1 MTSAEGRPTTGSGR
15 PTSRD
20 VARLAGVSHTAV
32 SFVFNGRAQ
41 GNLSPATQERIRQA
55 AAQLGY
61 RPDPVARG
69 LRRRRTAVIGLVTDE
84 IASSPFAGRLLRGA
98 METAWSSEHLVLT
111 IDSGGDPAKEDAA
124 VAELLDRRVDGIIY
138 AAMSLRRVRVPEGLH
153 RTHSV
158 LANCLPEDDSLPAVI
173 PAERAGGRTAAR
185 LLLDHGHRRIAH
197 IGGLDD
203 IASVERLRG
212 FRDALRAE
220 GITVPRDWVVRT
232 GGEIAGGYEGAV
244 RLLDGV
250 DPARRPTAVFC
261 YNDRV
266 AAGALHAAT
275 RRGPPPPP
283 PPARHRRPGRAVAG
297 RVRRPGT
304 HGRLPHAAAHHGRPP
319 PPRDGRGRHPP
330 RPRRH
335 HHRPHPAGHR
345 PPPGLPAGDPVV
357 GGSGTDRVTRR
368 RPPRDAVPRRD
379 SGVPRR
385 TGTARPAR
393 SCARMVISSGW
404 VRTTPMP

>member
-1 MTSAEGRPTTGSGR
+1 MGGTEEKRPTGGR
-15 PTSRD
+15 PTSKD

-32 SFVFNGRAQ
+32 SFVFNGRAE

-69 LRRRRTAVIGLVTDE
+69 LRRRRTAVLGLVTDE

-98 METAWSSEHLVLT
+98 METAWGSDHLVLT
-111 IDSGGDPAKEDAA
+111 VDSGGDPAKEDAA

-158 LANCLPEDDSLPAVI
+158 LANCIPDDDSLPAVV

-185 LLLDHGHRRIAH
+185 LLLDEGHRRVAM
-197 IGGLDD
+197 IGGQDD

-220 GITVPRDWVVRT
+220 GITVPKDWVLRT
-232 GGEIAGGYEGAV
+232 GGEISGGYEGAT
-244 RLLDGV
+244 RIFEGASPD
-250 DPARRPTAVFC
+250 RRPTGVFC

-266 AAGALHAAT
+266 AAGVLHAVT
-275 RRGPPPPP
+275 RLGIAVPEELSVVGYDDQEHMAAYLTPALTTVALPHRAMGEAAARLVLDSIDTGRT
-283 PPARHRRPGRAVAG
+283 PPAT
-297 RVRRPGT
+297 VRRLACP
-304 HGRLPHAAAHHGRPP
+304 
-319 PPRDGRGRHPP
+319 
-330 RPRRH
+330 
-335 HHRPHPAGHR
+335 
-345 PPPGLPAGDPVV
+345 
-357 GGSGTDRVTRR
+357 
-368 RPPRDAVPRRD
+368 
-379 SGVPRR
+379 
-385 TGTARPAR
+385 
-393 SCARMVISSGW
+393 VISRASVGPAPS
-404 VRTTPMP
+404 R

>member
-1 MTSAEGRPTTGSGR
+1 MRVADGVGGAEESRSTGTGR

-32 SFVFNGRAQ
+32 SFVFNGRAE
-41 GNLSPATQERIRQA
+41 GNLSPATQERIQEA

-98 METAWSSEHLVLT
+98 METAWDSDHLVLT
-111 IDSGGDPAKEDAA
+111 VDSGGDPVKEDAA

-158 LANCLPEDDSLPAVI
+158 LANCLPEDGSLPAVV

-185 LLLDHGHRRIAH
+185 LLLGAGHRRLAV

-203 IASVERLRG
+203 IASVERTRG

-220 GITVPRDWVVRT
+220 GVTVPEEWIVRG
-232 GGEIAGGYEGAV
+232 GGEISAGYAGAL

-250 DPARRPTAVFC
+250 EPGAAPHWRPVLQRPGRGGCPARRDPAR
-261 YNDRV
+261 DRR
-266 AAGALHAAT
+266 A
-275 RRGPPPPP
+275 RRSVRG
-283 PPARHRRPGRAVAG
+283 RLRRPGAHG
-297 RVRRPGT
+297 RVPHTTAHLGRTAAPG
-304 HGRLPHAAAHHGRPP
+304 
-319 PPRDGRGRHPP
+319 DGRGGGPAAPGRHRGRPYTAHDRPAPVLSCGQP
-330 RPRRH
+330 RLR
-335 HHRPHPAGHR
+335 
-345 PPPGLPAGDPVV
+345 
-357 GGSGTDRVTRR
+357 GSGAHPVTRAPGPSTTSSAMSPGR
-368 RPPRDAVPRRD
+368 R
-379 SGVPRR
+379 
-385 TGTARPAR
+385 
-393 SCARMVISSGW
+393 
-404 VRTTPMP
+404 

>member
-1 MTSAEGRPTTGSGR
+1 MKAADGMGSAEGKQAPGSGR

-32 SFVFNGRAQ
+32 SFVFNGRAE

-55 AAQLGY
+55 AVQLGY
-61 RPDPVARG
+61 RPDPVARS
-69 LRRRRTAVIGLVTDE
+69 LRRSRTAVIGLVTDE

-98 METAWSSEHLVLT
+98 MDTAWADGHLILT
-111 IDSGGDPAKEDAA
+111 VDSGGDPAKEDAA

-185 LLLDHGHRRIAH
+185 LLLERGHRRVALV
-197 IGGLDD
+197 GGHGD
-203 IASVERLRG
+203 IASAERLRG

-232 GGEIAGGYEGAV
+232 GGEISGGHEGAV
-244 RLLDGV
+244 RLFDGT
-250 DPARRPTAVFC
+250 PADRRPTGVFA

-266 AAGALHAAT
+266 AAGVLHAAT
-275 RRGPPPPP
+275 RLGISVPGDLSVVGYDDQEHMAAYLTPPLTTVALPHREMGEAATRLLLDAIATGRT
-283 PPARHRRPGRAVAG
+283 PPAT
-297 RVRRPGT
+297 VRRLGCP
-304 HGRLPHAAAHHGRPP
+304 
-319 PPRDGRGRHPP
+319 
-330 RPRRH
+330 
-335 HHRPHPAGHR
+335 
-345 PPPGLPAGDPVV
+345 
-357 GGSGTDRVTRR
+357 
-368 RPPRDAVPRRD
+368 
-379 SGVPRR
+379 
-385 TGTARPAR
+385 
-393 SCARMVISSGW
+393 VISRASVGPAPI
-404 VRTTPMP
+404 R

>member
-1 MTSAEGRPTTGSGR
+1 MGTAEEKRATGTGR

-32 SFVFNGRAQ
+32 SFVFNGRAE

-98 METAWSSEHLVLT
+98 METAWGSDHLVVT
-111 IDSGGDPAKEDAA
+111 VDSGGDPAKEDAA

-185 LLLDHGHRRIAH
+185 LLLDQGHHRIAH
-197 IGGLDD
+197 IGGHDD

-220 GITVPRDWVVRT
+220 GVTVPKEWVVRT
-232 GGEIAGGYEGAV
+232 GGEISGGYEGALRV
-244 RLLDGV
+244 FADT
-250 DPARRPTAVFC
+250 PADRRPTGVFC

-266 AAGALHAAT
+266 AAGVLHASARLGITVPDDLSVVGYDDQEHMAEFLAPPLTTIALPHRAMGETAARLLLDAIDTGRTPPATT
-275 RRGPPPPP
+275 RRLACEVVNRASVGPV
-283 PPARHRRPGRAVAG
+283 PGR
-297 RVRRPGT
+297 
-304 HGRLPHAAAHHGRPP
+304 
-319 PPRDGRGRHPP
+319 
-330 RPRRH
+330 
-335 HHRPHPAGHR
+335 
-345 PPPGLPAGDPVV
+345 
-357 GGSGTDRVTRR
+357 
-368 RPPRDAVPRRD
+368 
-379 SGVPRR
+379 
-385 TGTARPAR
+385 
-393 SCARMVISSGW
+393 
-404 VRTTPMP
+404 

>member
-1 MTSAEGRPTTGSGR
+1 MGGAEESRSTGTGR

-32 SFVFNGRAQ
+32 SFVFNGRAE

-55 AAQLGY
+55 AARLGY

-98 METAWSSEHLVLT
+98 METAWDSDHLVLT
-111 IDSGGDPAKEDAA
+111 VDSGGDPAKEDAA

-158 LANCLPEDDSLPAVI
+158 LANCLPEDDSLPAVV

-185 LLLDHGHRRIAH
+185 LLLGAGHRRLAV

-203 IASVERLRG
+203 IASVERTRG
-212 FRDALRAE
+212 FRDALRAK
-220 GITVPRDWVVRT
+220 GVTVPEEWIVRG
-232 GGEIAGGYEGAV
+232 GGEISAGYAGAL

-250 DPARRPTAVFC
+250 EPGRRPTGVLC

-266 AAGALHAAT
+266 AAGVLHAAT
-275 RRGPPPPP
+275 RLGIDVPADLSVVGYDDQEHMAAFLTPPLTSVALPHRAMGEAAARLLLDAIEAGRT
-283 PPARHRRPGRAVAG
+283 PPAT
-297 RVRRPGT
+297 VRR
-304 HGRLPHAAAHHGRPP
+304 LAC
-319 PPRDGRGRHPP
+319 
-330 RPRRH
+330 
-335 HHRPHPAGHR
+335 
-345 PPPGLPAGDPVV
+345 PVV
-357 GGSGTDRVTRR
+357 SRASVGPAPTR
-368 RPPRDAVPRRD
+368 
-379 SGVPRR
+379 
-385 TGTARPAR
+385 
-393 SCARMVISSGW
+393 
-404 VRTTPMP
+404 

>member
-1 MTSAEGRPTTGSGR
+1 MRAADGVGGAEESGSTGTGR

-32 SFVFNGRAQ
+32 SFVFNGRAE

-55 AAQLGY
+55 AARLGY

-98 METAWSSEHLVLT
+98 METAWDSDHLVLT
-111 IDSGGDPAKEDAA
+111 VDSGGDPAKEDAA

-158 LANCLPEDDSLPAVI
+158 LANCLPEDDSLPAVV

-185 LLLDHGHRRIAH
+185 LLLGAGHRRLAV

-203 IASVERLRG
+203 IASVERTRG

-220 GITVPRDWVVRT
+220 GVTVPAEWIVRG
-232 GGEIAGGYEGAV
+232 GGEISAGYAGAL

-250 DPARRPTAVFC
+250 EPDRRPTGVLC

-266 AAGALHAAT
+266 AAGVLHAAT
-275 RRGPPPPP
+275 RLGIDVPADLSVVGYDDQEHMAAFLTPPLTSVALPHRAMGEAAARLLLDAIEAGRT
-283 PPARHRRPGRAVAG
+283 PPAT
-297 RVRRPGT
+297 VRR
-304 HGRLPHAAAHHGRPP
+304 LAC
-319 PPRDGRGRHPP
+319 
-330 RPRRH
+330 
-335 HHRPHPAGHR
+335 
-345 PPPGLPAGDPVV
+345 PVV
-357 GGSGTDRVTRR
+357 SRASVGPAPTR
-368 RPPRDAVPRRD
+368 
-379 SGVPRR
+379 
-385 TGTARPAR
+385 
-393 SCARMVISSGW
+393 
-404 VRTTPMP
+404 

>member
-1 MTSAEGRPTTGSGR
+1 MGGTGEKRATGSGR

-32 SFVFNGRAQ
+32 SFVFNGRAE
-41 GNLSPATQERIRQA
+41 GNLSPATQERIRRA
-55 AAQLGY
+55 AAELGY

-98 METAWSSEHLVLT
+98 METAWDSEHLVLT

-185 LLLDHGHRRIAH
+185 LLLDEGHRRVAMV
-197 IGGLDD
+197 GGQDD
-203 IASVERLRG
+203 IASVDRLRG

-220 GITVPRDWVVRT
+220 GITVPKEWVVRS
-232 GGEIAGGYEGAV
+232 GGEINGGYEGALRV
-244 RLLDGV
+244 LDGV
-250 DPARRPTAVFC
+250 PAAERPTGVFC

-266 AAGALHAAT
+266 AAGVLHAAT
-275 RRGPPPPP
+275 RLGITVPGDLSVVGYDDQEHMAAFLTPPLTSVALPHRAMGDAAARLLLDTIDTGRT
-283 PPARHRRPGRAVAG
+283 PPAT
-297 RVRRPGT
+297 VRRLACP
-304 HGRLPHAAAHHGRPP
+304 
-319 PPRDGRGRHPP
+319 
-330 RPRRH
+330 
-335 HHRPHPAGHR
+335 
-345 PPPGLPAGDPVV
+345 
-357 GGSGTDRVTRR
+357 
-368 RPPRDAVPRRD
+368 
-379 SGVPRR
+379 
-385 TGTARPAR
+385 
-393 SCARMVISSGW
+393 VISRASVG
-404 VRTTPMP
+404 PAPSP

>member
-1 MTSAEGRPTTGSGR
+1 MGGTEEKQRAGGR
-15 PTSRD
+15 PTSKD

-32 SFVFNGRAQ
+32 SFVFNGRAE

-98 METAWSSEHLVLT
+98 MDTAWGSEHLVLT
-111 IDSGGDPAKEDAA
+111 VDSGGDRAKEDAA

-158 LANCLPEDDSLPAVI
+158 LANCVPEDDSLPAVV

-185 LLLDHGHRRIAH
+185 LLLDEGHRRVAMV
-197 IGGLDD
+197 GGQDD
-203 IASVERLRG
+203 MASVDRLRG

-220 GITVPRDWVVRT
+220 GVTVPREWVVRS
-232 GGEIAGGYEGAV
+232 GGEISGGYEGALRV
-244 RLLDGV
+244 LDGV
-250 DPARRPTAVFC
+250 PADRRPTGIFC

-266 AAGALHAAT
+266 AAGVLHAAT
-275 RRGPPPPP
+275 RLGLAVPQDLSVVGYDDQEHMAAYLT
-283 PPARHRRPGRAVAG
+283 PALTTVALPHRAMGEAAARLVLDSIDTGRTPSAT
-297 RVRRPGT
+297 VRRLACQVITRASVG
-304 HGRLPHAAAHHGRPP
+304 
-319 PPRDGRGRHPP
+319 
-330 RPRRH
+330 
-335 HHRPHPAGHR
+335 PAPSR
-345 PPPGLPAGDPVV
+345 
-357 GGSGTDRVTRR
+357 
-368 RPPRDAVPRRD
+368 
-379 SGVPRR
+379 
-385 TGTARPAR
+385 
-393 SCARMVISSGW
+393 
-404 VRTTPMP
+404 

>member
-1 MTSAEGRPTTGSGR
+1 MGGAEESSSTGTGR

-32 SFVFNGRAQ
+32 SFVFNGRAE

-98 METAWSSEHLVLT
+98 METAWDRDHLVLT
-111 IDSGGDPAKEDAA
+111 VDSGGDPVKEDAA

-158 LANCLPEDDSLPAVI
+158 LANCLPEDDSLPAVV

-185 LLLDHGHRRIAH
+185 LLLAAGHRRLAV

-203 IASVERLRG
+203 IASVERTRG
-212 FRDALRAE
+212 IRDALRAE
-220 GITVPRDWVVRT
+220 GLTVPKEWIVRG
-232 GGEIAGGYEGAV
+232 GGEISAGYAGAL

-250 DPARRPTAVFC
+250 EPGRRPTGVLC

-266 AAGALHAAT
+266 AAGVLHAAT
-275 RRGPPPPP
+275 RLGIDVPADLSVVGYDDQEHMAAFLTPPLTSVALPHRAMGEAAARLLLDAIEAGRT
-283 PPARHRRPGRAVAG
+283 PPAT
-297 RVRRPGT
+297 VRR
-304 HGRLPHAAAHHGRPP
+304 LAC
-319 PPRDGRGRHPP
+319 
-330 RPRRH
+330 
-335 HHRPHPAGHR
+335 
-345 PPPGLPAGDPVV
+345 PVV
-357 GGSGTDRVTRR
+357 S
-368 RPPRDAVPRRD
+368 RD
-379 SGVPRR
+379 SVG
-385 TGTARPAR
+385 PAPTR
-393 SCARMVISSGW
+393 
-404 VRTTPMP
+404 

>member
-1 MTSAEGRPTTGSGR
+1 MGWARAADGVGGAEESGSTGTGR

-32 SFVFNGRAQ
+32 SFVFNGRAE

-98 METAWSSEHLVLT
+98 METAWDSDHLVLT
-111 IDSGGDPAKEDAA
+111 VDSGGDPVKEDAA
-124 VAELLDRRVDGIIY
+124 VAELLDRRVDGIVY

-158 LANCLPEDDSLPAVI
+158 LANCLPEDDSLPAVV
-173 PAERAGGRTAAR
+173 PAERAGGRSAAR
-185 LLLDHGHRRIAH
+185 LLLGAGHRRLAV

-203 IASVERLRG
+203 IASVERTRG

-220 GITVPRDWVVRT
+220 GVTVPGGWIVRG
-232 GGEIAGGYEGAV
+232 GGEISAGYAGAL

-250 DPARRPTAVFC
+250 EPGRRPTGVLC

-266 AAGALHAAT
+266 AAGVLHAAT
-275 RRGPPPPP
+275 RLEIDVPADLSVVGYDDQEHMAAFLTPPLTSVALPHRAMGEAAARLLLDAIEAGRT
-283 PPARHRRPGRAVAG
+283 PPAT
-297 RVRRPGT
+297 VRR
-304 HGRLPHAAAHHGRPP
+304 LAC
-319 PPRDGRGRHPP
+319 
-330 RPRRH
+330 
-335 HHRPHPAGHR
+335 
-345 PPPGLPAGDPVV
+345 PVV
-357 GGSGTDRVTRR
+357 SRASVGPAPTR
-368 RPPRDAVPRRD
+368 
-379 SGVPRR
+379 
-385 TGTARPAR
+385 
-393 SCARMVISSGW
+393 
-404 VRTTPMP
+404 

>member
-1 MTSAEGRPTTGSGR
+1 MGGAEESRSTGTGR

-32 SFVFNGRAQ
+32 SFVFNGRAE

-55 AAQLGY
+55 AAQLSY

-98 METAWSSEHLVLT
+98 METAWDRDHLVLT
-111 IDSGGDPAKEDAA
+111 VDSGGDPAKEDAA

-158 LANCLPEDDSLPAVI
+158 LANCLPEDDSLPAVV

-185 LLLDHGHRRIAH
+185 LLLDAGHRRLAV

-203 IASVERLRG
+203 IASVERTRG
-212 FRDALRAE
+212 IREALRAE
-220 GITVPRDWVVRT
+220 GVTVPKEWIVRG
-232 GGEIAGGYEGAV
+232 GGEISAGYAGALH
-244 RLLDGV
+244 LLDGV
-250 DPARRPTAVFC
+250 DPSRRPTGVLC

-266 AAGALHAAT
+266 AAGVLHAAT
-275 RRGPPPPP
+275 RLGIDVPADLSVVGYDDQEHMAAFLAPPLTSVALPHRAMGEAATRLLLDAIEAGQAPP
-283 PPARHRRPGRAVAG
+283 VT
-297 RVRRPGT
+297 VRR
-304 HGRLPHAAAHHGRPP
+304 LPCP
-319 PPRDGRGRHPP
+319 
-330 RPRRH
+330 
-335 HHRPHPAGHR
+335 
-345 PPPGLPAGDPVV
+345 
-357 GGSGTDRVTRR
+357 
-368 RPPRDAVPRRD
+368 
-379 SGVPRR
+379 
-385 TGTARPAR
+385 
-393 SCARMVISSGW
+393 VISRASVGPAPT
-404 VRTTPMP
+404 R

>member
-1 MTSAEGRPTTGSGR
+1 MGGAEESRNTGTGR

-20 VARLAGVSHTAV
+20 VARIAGVSHTAV
-32 SFVFNGRAQ
+32 SFVFNGRAE

-98 METAWSSEHLVLT
+98 METAWDRDHLVLT
-111 IDSGGDPAKEDAA
+111 VDSGGDPAKEDAA

-158 LANCLPEDDSLPAVI
+158 LANCLPEDDSLPAVV

-185 LLLDHGHRRIAH
+185 LLLAAGHRRLAV

-203 IASVERLRG
+203 IASVERTRG

-220 GITVPRDWVVRT
+220 GVTVPAEWIVRG
-232 GGEIAGGYEGAV
+232 GGEISAGHAGAL

-250 DPARRPTAVFC
+250 EPGLRPTGVLC

-266 AAGALHAAT
+266 AAGVLHAAT
-275 RRGPPPPP
+275 RLGIDVPADLSVVGYDDQEHMAAFLTPPLTSIALPHRAMGEAA
-283 PPARHRRPGRAVAG
+283 ARLLLDAIEAG
-297 RVRRPGT
+297 RTPSATVRR
-304 HGRLPHAAAHHGRPP
+304 LAC
-319 PPRDGRGRHPP
+319 
-330 RPRRH
+330 
-335 HHRPHPAGHR
+335 
-345 PPPGLPAGDPVV
+345 PVV
-357 GGSGTDRVTRR
+357 SRASVG
-368 RPPRDAVPRRD
+368 
-379 SGVPRR
+379 
-385 TGTARPAR
+385 PAPSR
-393 SCARMVISSGW
+393 
-404 VRTTPMP
+404 

>member
-1 MTSAEGRPTTGSGR
+1 MGGAEDSRSTGTGR

-20 VARLAGVSHTAV
+20 VARIAGVSHTAV
-32 SFVFNGRAQ
+32 SFVFNGRAD

-98 METAWSSEHLVLT
+98 METAWDSDHLVLT
-111 IDSGGDPAKEDAA
+111 VDSGGDPAKEDAA

-158 LANCLPEDDSLPAVI
+158 LANCLPDDDSLPAVV

-185 LLLDHGHRRIAH
+185 LLLGAGHRRLAV

-203 IASVERLRG
+203 IASVERTRG

-220 GITVPRDWVVRT
+220 GVTVPAEWIVRG
-232 GGEIAGGYEGAV
+232 GGEISTGYAGAL
-244 RLLDGV
+244 RLFDGV
-250 DPARRPTAVFC
+250 ESGRRPTGVLC

-266 AAGALHAAT
+266 AAGVLHAAT
-275 RRGPPPPP
+275 RLGIDVPADLSVVGYDDQEHMAAFLTPPLTSVALPHRAMGEAAARLLLDAIEAGRTPPPT
-283 PPARHRRPGRAVAG
+283 
-297 RVRRPGT
+297 VRR
-304 HGRLPHAAAHHGRPP
+304 LAC
-319 PPRDGRGRHPP
+319 
-330 RPRRH
+330 
-335 HHRPHPAGHR
+335 
-345 PPPGLPAGDPVV
+345 PVV
-357 GGSGTDRVTRR
+357 SRESVGPAPTR
-368 RPPRDAVPRRD
+368 
-379 SGVPRR
+379 
-385 TGTARPAR
+385 
-393 SCARMVISSGW
+393 
-404 VRTTPMP
+404 

>member
-1 MTSAEGRPTTGSGR
+1 MGAGTDRNTVGGGR

-32 SFVFNGRAQ
+32 SFVFNGRAE

-69 LRRRRTAVIGLVTDE
+69 LRSRRTAVIGLVTDE

-98 METAWSSEHLVLT
+98 METAWGSDHLVLT
-111 IDSGGDPAKEDAA
+111 VDSGGDPAKEDAA

-153 RTHSV
+153 RTLSV
-158 LANCLPEDDSLPAVI
+158 LANCIPEDGSLPAVV

-185 LLLDHGHRRIAH
+185 LLLEAGHRRIALV
-197 IGGLDD
+197 GGSDD
-203 IASVERLRG
+203 IASAERLRG

-220 GITVPRDWVVRT
+220 GVTLPKEWVVRT
-232 GGEIAGGYEGAV
+232 GGEITSGYEGAA
-244 RLLDGV
+244 RLLDGA
-250 DPARRPTAVFC
+250 DPHRRPTGIFC

-275 RRGPPPPP
+275 RLGIAVPADLSVVGYDDQEHMAAYLTPALTTVALPHRAMGEVAARLLLDAIDTGRTPPATVRRLACPVVTRDSVAPAPRGPVP
-283 PPARHRRPGRAVAG
+283 
-297 RVRRPGT
+297 
-304 HGRLPHAAAHHGRPP
+304 
-319 PPRDGRGRHPP
+319 
-330 RPRRH
+330 
-335 HHRPHPAGHR
+335 
-345 PPPGLPAGDPVV
+345 
-357 GGSGTDRVTRR
+357 TR
-368 RPPRDAVPRRD
+368 
-379 SGVPRR
+379 
-385 TGTARPAR
+385 
-393 SCARMVISSGW
+393 
-404 VRTTPMP
+404 

>member
-1 MTSAEGRPTTGSGR
+1 MGGAEESRSTGTGR

-32 SFVFNGRAQ
+32 SFVFNGRAD

-55 AAQLGY
+55 ATQLGY

-98 METAWSSEHLVLT
+98 METAWDRDHLVLT
-111 IDSGGDPAKEDAA
+111 VDSGGDPVKEDAA

-158 LANCLPEDDSLPAVI
+158 LANCLPEDDSLPAVV

-185 LLLDHGHRRIAH
+185 LLLGAGHRRLAV

-203 IASVERLRG
+203 IASVERTRG
-212 FRDALRAE
+212 IREALRAE
-220 GITVPRDWVVRT
+220 GVTVPGEWIVRC
-232 GGEIAGGYEGAV
+232 GGEISAGYAGAL

-250 DPARRPTAVFC
+250 EPSRRPTGVLC

-266 AAGALHAAT
+266 AAGVLHAAT
-275 RRGPPPPP
+275 RLGIDVPADLSVVGYDDQEHMAAFLTPPLTSVALPHRAMGEAAARLLLDAIEAGQAPP
-283 PPARHRRPGRAVAG
+283 VT
-297 RVRRPGT
+297 VRR
-304 HGRLPHAAAHHGRPP
+304 LAC
-319 PPRDGRGRHPP
+319 
-330 RPRRH
+330 
-335 HHRPHPAGHR
+335 
-345 PPPGLPAGDPVV
+345 PVV
-357 GGSGTDRVTRR
+357 SRASVGPAPTR
-368 RPPRDAVPRRD
+368 
-379 SGVPRR
+379 
-385 TGTARPAR
+385 
-393 SCARMVISSGW
+393 
-404 VRTTPMP
+404 

>member
-1 MTSAEGRPTTGSGR
+1 MGGAEESGNTGTGR

-32 SFVFNGRAQ
+32 SFVFNGRAE

-55 AAQLGY
+55 ATRLGY

-98 METAWSSEHLVLT
+98 METAWDRDHLVLT
-111 IDSGGDPAKEDAA
+111 VDSGGDPVKEDAA

-158 LANCLPEDDSLPAVI
+158 LANCLPEDGSLPAVV

-185 LLLDHGHRRIAH
+185 LLLGAGHRRLAV

-203 IASVERLRG
+203 IASVERTRG
-212 FRDALRAE
+212 FREVLRAE
-220 GITVPRDWVVRT
+220 GVTVPKEWIVRG
-232 GGEIAGGYEGAV
+232 GGEISAGYAGAL

-250 DPARRPTAVFC
+250 GPDRRPTGVLC

-266 AAGALHAAT
+266 AAGVLHAAT
-275 RRGPPPPP
+275 RLGIDVPADLSVVGYDDQEHMAAFLTPPLTSVALPHRAMGEAAARLLLDAIEAGRT
-283 PPARHRRPGRAVAG
+283 PPAT
-297 RVRRPGT
+297 VRR
-304 HGRLPHAAAHHGRPP
+304 LAC
-319 PPRDGRGRHPP
+319 
-330 RPRRH
+330 
-335 HHRPHPAGHR
+335 
-345 PPPGLPAGDPVV
+345 PVV
-357 GGSGTDRVTRR
+357 S
-368 RPPRDAVPRRD
+368 RD
-379 SGVPRR
+379 SVG
-385 TGTARPAR
+385 PAPTR
-393 SCARMVISSGW
+393 
-404 VRTTPMP
+404 

>member
-1 MTSAEGRPTTGSGR
+1 MGGAEDSRSTGTGR

-32 SFVFNGRAQ
+32 SFVFNGRAE

-55 AAQLGY
+55 AVQLGY

-98 METAWSSEHLVLT
+98 METAWSSDHLVLT
-111 IDSGGDPAKEDAA
+111 VDSGGDRVKEDAA

-158 LANCLPEDDSLPAVI
+158 LANCLPEDGSLPSVV

-185 LLLDHGHRRIAH
+185 VLLGAGHRRLAV

-203 IASVERLRG
+203 IASVERTRG

-220 GITVPRDWVVRT
+220 SVTVPEEWIVRG
-232 GGEIAGGYEGAV
+232 GGEISAGYAGAL

-250 DPARRPTAVFC
+250 DPGRRPTGVLC

-266 AAGALHAAT
+266 AAGVLHAAT
-275 RRGPPPPP
+275 RLGIDVPAELSVVGYDDQEHMAAFLTPPLTSVALPHRAMGEAAARLLLDAIDAGRT
-283 PPARHRRPGRAVAG
+283 PPAT
-297 RVRRPGT
+297 VRR
-304 HGRLPHAAAHHGRPP
+304 LAC
-319 PPRDGRGRHPP
+319 
-330 RPRRH
+330 
-335 HHRPHPAGHR
+335 
-345 PPPGLPAGDPVV
+345 PVV
-357 GGSGTDRVTRR
+357 SRASVGPAPTR
-368 RPPRDAVPRRD
+368 
-379 SGVPRR
+379 
-385 TGTARPAR
+385 
-393 SCARMVISSGW
+393 
-404 VRTTPMP
+404 

>member
-1 MTSAEGRPTTGSGR
+1 MGGAEESRSTGTGR

-32 SFVFNGRAQ
+32 SFVFNGRAE

-98 METAWSSEHLVLT
+98 METAWDSDHLILT
-111 IDSGGDPAKEDAA
+111 VDSGGDPAKEDAA

-158 LANCLPEDDSLPAVI
+158 LANCLPEDDSLPAVV

-185 LLLDHGHRRIAH
+185 LLLGAGHRRLAV

-203 IASVERLRG
+203 IASVERTRG

-220 GITVPRDWVVRT
+220 GVTVPGEWIVRG
-232 GGEIAGGYEGAV
+232 GGEISAGYAGAL

-250 DPARRPTAVFC
+250 EPSRRPTGVLC

-266 AAGALHAAT
+266 AAGVLHAAT
-275 RRGPPPPP
+275 RLGIDVPADLSVVGYDDQEHMAAFLTPPLTSVALPHRTMGETAARLLLDAIEAGRT
-283 PPARHRRPGRAVAG
+283 PPAT
-297 RVRRPGT
+297 VRR
-304 HGRLPHAAAHHGRPP
+304 LAC
-319 PPRDGRGRHPP
+319 
-330 RPRRH
+330 
-335 HHRPHPAGHR
+335 
-345 PPPGLPAGDPVV
+345 PVV
-357 GGSGTDRVTRR
+357 SRASVGPAPTR
-368 RPPRDAVPRRD
+368 
-379 SGVPRR
+379 
-385 TGTARPAR
+385 
-393 SCARMVISSGW
+393 
-404 VRTTPMP
+404 

>member
-1 MTSAEGRPTTGSGR
+1 MGGTEDKHPTGSGR

-32 SFVFNGRAQ
+32 SFVFNGRAE

-55 AAQLGY
+55 AAELGY

-98 METAWSSEHLVLT
+98 METAWASEHLVLT

-185 LLLDHGHRRIAH
+185 LLLDEGHHRVAMV
-197 IGGLDD
+197 GGQEDL
-203 IASVERLRG
+203 ASVDRLRG

-220 GITVPRDWVVRT
+220 GITVPKEWVVRS
-232 GGEIAGGYEGAV
+232 GGEIAGGYEGALRV
-244 RLLDGV
+244 LDGV
-250 DPARRPTAVFC
+250 PADRRPTGLFC

-275 RRGPPPPP
+275 RLGITVPDELSVVGYDDQEHMAAFLTPPLTTVALPHRAMGEVAARLLLDAIDTGRT
-283 PPARHRRPGRAVAG
+283 PPAT
-297 RVRRPGT
+297 VRRLACPVISRASVG
-304 HGRLPHAAAHHGRPP
+304 AA
-319 PPRDGRGRHPP
+319 
-330 RPRRH
+330 PRR
-335 HHRPHPAGHR
+335 
-345 PPPGLPAGDPVV
+345 
-357 GGSGTDRVTRR
+357 
-368 RPPRDAVPRRD
+368 
-379 SGVPRR
+379 
-385 TGTARPAR
+385 
-393 SCARMVISSGW
+393 
-404 VRTTPMP
+404 

>member
-1 MTSAEGRPTTGSGR
+1 MGGAEESGTTGTGR

-32 SFVFNGRAQ
+32 SFVFNGRAD

-98 METAWSSEHLVLT
+98 METAWDRDHLVLT
-111 IDSGGDPAKEDAA
+111 VDSGGDPVKEDAA

-138 AAMSLRRVRVPEGLH
+138 AAMSLRRVRVPEGLR

-158 LANCLPEDDSLPAVI
+158 LANCLPEDDSLPAVV

-185 LLLDHGHRRIAH
+185 LLLAAGHRRLAV

-203 IASVERLRG
+203 IASVERTRG
-212 FRDALRAE
+212 IREALRAE
-220 GITVPRDWVVRT
+220 GVTVPAEWIVRG
-232 GGEIAGGYEGAV
+232 GGEISAGYAGAL
-244 RLLDGV
+244 RLLDGAA
-250 DPARRPTAVFC
+250 PGSRPTGVLC

-266 AAGALHAAT
+266 AAGVLHAAT
-275 RRGPPPPP
+275 RLGIDVPADLSVVGYDDQEHMAAFLTPPLTSVALPHRAMGETATRLLLDAIEAGQP
-283 PPARHRRPGRAVAG
+283 PPAT
-297 RVRRPGT
+297 VRR
-304 HGRLPHAAAHHGRPP
+304 LPCP
-319 PPRDGRGRHPP
+319 
-330 RPRRH
+330 
-335 HHRPHPAGHR
+335 
-345 PPPGLPAGDPVV
+345 
-357 GGSGTDRVTRR
+357 
-368 RPPRDAVPRRD
+368 
-379 SGVPRR
+379 
-385 TGTARPAR
+385 
-393 SCARMVISSGW
+393 VISRASVGPAP
-404 VRTTPMP
+404 TH